1 MEQQTDHES
10 EIALFLASQ
19 IQQENMEMNR
29 RRLAYALDPVT
40 AYIYFKMKEL
50 YWTMTRRLG
59 LAHLHDG
66 SRTRRRSSPYRRPLL
81 PSELASDDTLS
92 SISSGR
98 VFIDVTPTLRFGG
111 KTGVQRVVREIAI
124 RSIRDQFALPVIVE
138 KGELH
143 SYYDHPSLP
152 HSIKFREGDKFVL
165 LDASW
170 GMLSEHLPFIQ
181 GLADVGGELITVL
194 HDLIPLIHPLSVSP
208 EMTDEFNA
216 WFEKIV
222 LKSDRIICVS
232 KSTAMDLIAYVTRN
246 NLATRPHLRIGWWR
260 LGADFD
266 SEEGAPPSAVAK
278 AVAANETPYFLS
290 VGTLEPRKAYPIA
303 LEAFERLWLRG
314 IDARYVIIGRAGWQ
328 SDALAH
334 RIKQHREFGRRLLWL
349 DNASDADLRHCYT
362 HARALVYPSMIE
374 GFGIPLVEAGRYG
387 LPVIAS
393 DLPVFRETGGD
404 HVRYF
409 NLLDSI
415 DLADKIE
422 KLYREPIEREKIPAY
437 SWDDSAR
444 DFANL
449 ILNDA
454 CQTLLRPWTD
464 RLDSLGSNSSC
475 TMTYAAFCN
484 PLREFARERIY
495 PRRGPIGYP
504 SR

>member
-1 MEQQTDHES
+1 MEQQIEHES
-10 EIALFLASQ
+10 EVALFLASQ
-19 IQQENMEMNR
+19 IQQENMEMTR
-29 RRLAYALDPVT
+29 RRMADALDPVT
-40 AYIYFKMKEL
+40 AFVYFKLKEF
-50 YWTMTRRLG
+50 YWTMTRQLG

-66 SRTRRRSSPYRRPLL
+66 SRTRRRLSPKRRPLL
-81 PSELASDDTLS
+81 PRELASDDTFSLV
-92 SISSGR
+92 SSGR

-111 KTGVQRVVREIAI
+111 KTGVQRVVREIAK
-124 RSIRDQFALPVIVE
+124 RSIRDRFALPVIVE
-138 KGELH
+138 NGELL

-152 HSIKFREGDKFVL
+152 RSVKFREGDRFVL

-170 GMLSEHLPFIQ
+170 GILSEHLPFIQ
-181 GLADVGGELITVL
+181 GLADVGGQLITVL

-246 NLATRPHLRIGWWR
+246 NLATKPHLRIGWWR

-266 SEEGAPPSAVAK
+266 SEEGAPPSAEAK
-278 AVAANETPYFLS
+278 AVTANETPYFVS
-290 VGTLEPRKAYPIA
+290 VGTLEPRKGYPIA

-314 IDARYVIIGRAGWQ
+314 VDARYVIIGRAGWQ

-334 RIKQHREFGRRLLWL
+334 RIKQHQEFGRRLLWL
-349 DNASDADLRHCYT
+349 ENASDADLRHCYT
-362 HARALVYPSMIE
+362 HACALVYPSMIE

-393 DLPVFRETGGD
+393 DLPVFHETGGD

-422 KLYREPIEREKIPAY
+422 KLYREPIEKEKMPIY

-444 DFANL
+444 NLVNL
-449 ILNDA
+449 ISNEA
-454 CQTLLRPWTD
+454 YQT
-464 RLDSLGSNSSC
+464 
-475 TMTYAAFCN
+475 
-484 PLREFARERIY
+484 RIQ
-495 PRRGPIGYP
+495 R
-504 SR
+504 

>member
-1 MEQQTDHES
+1 MEQQLEHES
-10 EIALFLASQ
+10 EIAIFLASQ

-29 RRLAYALDPVT
+29 RRLADALDPVT
-40 AYIYFKMKEL
+40 AFVYFKLKEF
-50 YWTMTRRLG
+50 YWTMTRQFG

-66 SRTRRRSSPYRRPLL
+66 SRTRRRLNPNRRPLL

-92 SISSGR
+92 SGASGR

-111 KTGVQRVVREIAI
+111 NTGVQRVVREIAK
-124 RSIRDQFALPVIVE
+124 RSIRDRFALPVIVE
-138 KGELH
+138 NGELL

-152 HSIKFREGDKFVL
+152 LSVKFREGDKFVL

-170 GMLSEHLPFIQ
+170 GMLSEHQPFIQ
-181 GLADVGGELITVL
+181 GLADVGGQLVTVL

-208 EMTDEFNA
+208 EMTDEFNE

-222 LKSDRIICVS
+222 LRSDRIICVS
-232 KSTAMDLIAYVTRN
+232 KSTAMDLIGYVARN
-246 NLATRPHLRIGWWR
+246 DLATKPHLRIGWWR

-266 SEEGAPPSAVAK
+266 DEESASPSAEAK
-278 AVAANETPYFLS
+278 AVTANETPYFVS
-290 VGTLEPRKAYPIA
+290 VGTLEPRKGYPIA

-314 IDARYVIIGRAGWQ
+314 VNARYVIIGRAGWQ
-328 SDALAH
+328 SESLVH
-334 RIKQHREFGRRLLWL
+334 RIKQHWEFGRRLLWL
-349 DNASDADLRHCYT
+349 DKASDADLRHCYT
-362 HARALVYPSMIE
+362 HACALVYPSMIE

-393 DLPVFRETGGD
+393 DLPVFHETGGD

-422 KLYREPIEREKIPAY
+422 KLYREPIKKEEMPIY

-444 DFANL
+444 NLANL

-454 CQTLLRPWTD
+454 YQTGLQR
-464 RLDSLGSNSSC
+464 
-475 TMTYAAFCN
+475 
-484 PLREFARERIY
+484 
-495 PRRGPIGYP
+495 
-504 SR
+504 